1 MIDEVGKMLNE
12 IVKIKKINKLNI
24 YVENGEKIVD
34 LTISIPRN
42 YKNKNGLYDCDLFP
56 IRLVKSI
63 AINTAEF
70 CKINDL
76 IGIRGRLENQDG
88 RITIIPLAVSFLSK
102 NKEQGN

>member
-1 MIDEVGKMLNE
+1 MLNE
-12 IVKIKKINKLNI
+12 IVLVGKITKLNI

-34 LTISIPRN
+34 LTISTPRN
-42 YKNKNGLYDCDLFP
+42 YKNKNGLYDCDLFS
-56 IRLVKSI
+56 IKFVKSI

-88 RITIIPLAVSFLSK
+88 RITIIPLTVSFLSK
-102 NKEQGN
+102 NKEQEN

>member
-1 MIDEVGKMLNE
+1 MLNE
-12 IVKIKKINKLNI
+12 IVLTGKITKLNI

-34 LTISIPRN
+34 LTISTPRN
-42 YKNKNGLYDCDLFP
+42 YKNKNGLYDCDLFS
-56 IRLVKSI
+56 IKLVKSI

-102 NKEQGN
+102 NKEQEN

>member
-1 MIDEVGKMLNE
+1 MLNE
-12 IVKIKKINKLNI
+12 IVLVGKITKLNI

-42 YKNKNGLYDCDLFP
+42 YKNKNGLYDCDLFS
-56 IRLVKSI
+56 IKFVKSI
-63 AINTAEF
+63 AINAAEF

-88 RITIIPLAVSFLSK
+88 RITIIPLTVSFLSK
-102 NKEQGN
+102 NKEQEN

>member
-1 MIDEVGKMLNE
+1 MLNE
-12 IVKIKKINKLNI
+12 IVLVGKITKLDFHIENK
-24 YVENGEKIVD
+24 EKIVD
-34 LTISIPRN
+34 LTISTLRN

-102 NKEQGN
+102 NKEKEN